1 MTCLDQHPPLPDALQ
16 CSRDLLDSVPA
27 ENLHPQSPLS
37 FPATTWPPLPL
48 YSLAQP
54 SPVFSG
60 FHAWPP
66 AEAVLHTATV
76 CWEATDFFLAPF

>member
-16 CSRDLLDSVPA
+16 CSRDLLDAVPP
-27 ENLHPQSPLS
+27 ENLSLLSPL
-37 FPATTWPPLPL
+37 PATTLPPLAL

-60 FHAWPP
+60 FHAWPS
-66 AEAVLHTATV
+66 AEAVLHNATV
-76 CWEATDFFLAPF
+76 CWEATDFFPAPF